1 MSEDH
6 TLTVTELAD
15 TVGAAIIRALPEPV
29 WVRGEIRDL
38 SRHEASGHVYFTLVD
53 PDDDRPAAARLPV
66 TLFSSDKDAIN
77 WKLKRSGAGRMTDGT
92 EVRIFGVVSHYASRG
107 TVQFRMT
114 WIDPEFTLGRLAAQ
128 REAMVRR
135 LADEGLLDRNRSL
148 PMPAVPLR
156 VGLVTSVGSAAYADF
171 LHELGAGG
179 FSWNIVVHDA
189 RVQGSG
195 APASLVTAIR
205 SLEKMVDV
213 IALVRGG
220 GAQTELAAFDDEDV
234 ARAIALCLVPVV
246 TGIGHEVDVVVADRV
261 AHASYKTPTAAAAGL
276 VGIVRR
282 AGEHL
287 GSLSQRIEQAAS
299 RALHRSR
306 LGVEQVAGR
315 INRETRRALRSSN
328 RTMDRAAVRITDRSA
343 RPAVAAARRLRGLEA
358 RLQRTGV
365 VHVSRASARLD
376 HGRLQVARASVG
388 ALERAVHRL
397 NLVVANLAA
406 ADPERLKQRGF
417 AIMRDAS
424 GRVVSSVARLS
435 PGDVVEVEVADG
447 AVDATV
453 GLIRHDI
460 AHRDR
465 SGGESQ
471 ETASQNESQQ

>member
-1 MSEDH
+1 
-6 TLTVTELAD
+6 
-15 TVGAAIIRALPEPV
+15 
-29 WVRGEIRDL
+29 
-38 SRHEASGHVYFTLVD
+38 
-53 PDDDRPAAARLPV
+53 
-66 TLFSSDKDAIN
+66 
-77 WKLKRSGAGRMTDGT
+77 
-92 EVRIFGVVSHYASRG
+92 
-107 TVQFRMT
+107 
-114 WIDPEFTLGRLAAQ
+114 
-128 REAMVRR
+128 
-135 LADEGLLDRNRSL
+135 
-148 PMPAVPLR
+148 
-156 VGLVTSVGSAAYADF
+156 
-171 LHELGAGG
+171 
-179 FSWNIVVHDA
+179 
-189 RVQGSG
+189 
-195 APASLVTAIR
+195 
-205 SLEKMVDV
+205 
-213 IALVRGG
+213 
-220 GAQTELAAFDDEDV
+220 
-234 ARAIALCLVPVV
+234 VPVV

-306 LGVEQVAGR
+306 LGVEQVAVR
-315 INRETRRALRSSN
+315 INREARRALRSSD
-328 RTMDRAAVRITDRSA
+328 RTMDRAAVRIIDRSA
-343 RPAVAAARRLRGLEA
+343 RPTVSAARRLRGLEA

-388 ALERAVHRL
+388 ALERAAHRL
-397 NLVVANLAA
+397 NMVDANLAA
-406 ADPERLKQRGF
+406 ADPERVKQRGF

-435 PGDVVEVEVADG
+435 QGDVVEVEVADG

-453 GLIRHDI
+453 GLIRNDI